1 MKYIIRG
8 TICLKL
14 LYSGSI
20 VAKIKVNEKGG
31 ERLCDIVIRKL
42 NKKLSQE
49 TFEEYNNY
57 SKREETH
64 GELWLK
70 LRFNGKKV

>member
-1 MKYIIRG
+1 MINVGKVIELICLCLKGWFILWGSDVGSLKYIIRG

-42 NKKLSQE
+42 NKK
-49 TFEEYNNY
+49 
-57 SKREETH
+57 
-64 GELWLK
+64 
-70 LRFNGKKV
+70 